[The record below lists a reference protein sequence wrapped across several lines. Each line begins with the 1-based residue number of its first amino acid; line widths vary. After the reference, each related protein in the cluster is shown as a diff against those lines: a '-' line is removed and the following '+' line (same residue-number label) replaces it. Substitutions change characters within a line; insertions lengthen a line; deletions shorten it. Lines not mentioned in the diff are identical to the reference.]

1 MLILISPYYYRIN
14 MAAAENYNINSSDS
28 ESGASLGE
36 VKILH
41 LVGSVESK
49 FLYDLSLLYCKTSW
63 ETLTP
68 EFPNSWLA
76 VVTPERQ
83 WYITQTFENA
93 TSSVEPLVETKALRR
108 LKKMNFDTVIPHMF
122 CNEGMTTYRK
132 HMENIGIKIM
142 GNPSHVC
149 AAANHKQTT
158 KDIVGKAGVRVPRG
172 LFLKD
177 ISEAPE
183 DFDYPCVVKPCDLDN
198 SVGVTFCENQAEY
211 KAALEKVFELTNDV
225 LVEEYIAGEEVRC
238 AVIETKE
245 GGLRALPKIRYILD
259 VPIRGVAQKLVLG
272 EDKEIKGYAT
282 KPEQVECPAILSDKT
297 NQQLEEAARKAH
309 EALGCQLYSL
319 YDFRVTAEEVVMLE
333 ACLFCSFS
341 PNSVL
346 PTLARK
352 ENISG
357 VEFFRNML
365 EVRLSR

>member
-1 MLILISPYYYRIN
+1 
-14 MAAAENYNINSSDS
+14 MAAAESYQMNSSDS
-28 ESGASLGE
+28 ESGTSLGE

-49 FLYDLSLLYCKTSW
+49 FLYDLSLLYCSTSW
-63 ETLTP
+63 ENLTP

-93 TSSVEPLVETKALRR
+93 TSTTEPLSEERALQR
-108 LKKMNFDTVIPHMF
+108 LKEMKFDCVIPHMF
-122 CNEGMTTYRK
+122 CTEGMTTYRK
-132 HMENIGIKIM
+132 HMEDIGIKLM

-149 AAANHKQTT
+149 AAAHHKQTT

-172 LFLKD
+172 LFLKN
-177 ISEAPE
+177 ISDAPE
-183 DFDYPCVVKPCDLDN
+183 DFEYPCIVKPCDLDN

-211 KAALEKVFELTNDV
+211 KAALEKVFKLTSDV
-225 LVEEYIAGEEVRC
+225 LVEEYIKGEEVRC
-238 AVIETKE
+238 AVIETKD

-259 VPIRGVAQKLVLG
+259 VPIRGAAQKLVLG
-272 EDKEIKGYAT
+272 EDKDGEYKEIKGYAT
-282 KPEQVECPAILSDKT
+282 KPEQVECPAILNDK
-297 NQQLEEAARKAH
+297 QHAALEEAAKMAH
-309 EALGCQLYSL
+309 KALGCQLYSL
-319 YDFRVTAEEVVMLE
+319 YDFRVTEDEVVMLE

-352 ENISG
+352 ENTSC

-365 EVRLSR
+365 EVRLSQ